1 MKRLRTLI
9 DAKLWKFLL
18 VGVVNTLAGMGIM
31 FGLYNVAGCSYWVSS
46 AANYVLTSILSFFL
60 NKHFTFQ
67 SRERGAGQAVRFA
80 ANIAVCYLIA
90 YGIAKPLCLRLLSGA
105 AMERC
110 PTSASSA
117 KSATGC
123 RTSASAFSPSAV
135 RKPKK
140 TETHSRMLSHPGILF
155 GKNTNIL
162 LTSRQ
167 KSGYINT

>member
-67 SRERGAGQAVRFA
+67 SRERGAGF
-80 ANIAVCYLIA
+80 
-90 YGIAKPLCLRLLSGA
+90 AKPLCLRLLSGA
-105 AMERC
+105 AVSTRDNAAMFVGMVLF
-110 PTSASSA
+110 
-117 KSATGC
+117 TGLNYLGQ
-123 RTSASAFSPSAV
+123 RFFAFRSP
-135 RKPKK
+135 K
-140 TETHSRMLSHPGILF
+140 TEE
-155 GKNTNIL
+155 N
-162 LTSRQ
+162 
-167 KSGYINT
+167 